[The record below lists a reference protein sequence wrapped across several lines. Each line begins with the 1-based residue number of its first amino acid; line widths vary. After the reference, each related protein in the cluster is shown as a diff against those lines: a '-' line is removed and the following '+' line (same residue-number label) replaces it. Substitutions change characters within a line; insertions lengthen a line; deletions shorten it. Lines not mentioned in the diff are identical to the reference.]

1 MATGTFLRWRF
12 GDIHAVT
19 DSEKWYSI
27 LCMLIGIAYFFGL
40 LLGSMASIITNL
52 DAMRASY
59 NHHLTAIKQHMQ
71 DLNIS
76 KKVQERVV
84 AYYEYLWLTTEGV
97 NTQGIFKDLPVTL
110 QTELALSINNKVLEK
125 AEVFKDL
132 SAGSKR
138 MLTTY
143 IKPVFFMPDQVIINK
158 GDVGSAMYYIH
169 RGKVE
174 ALSEDGVKVV
184 LEEGHLFGE
193 VTLVYNILRTTVVR
207 AITPC
212 VICVLERQD
221 MNKVLN
227 YYPKGTGQSLQKLH
241 NIVEDRCEIVQSKGN
256 SVLEMTT
263 DEANHELLHTVGY
276 KEPTNKGHSFWQRLT
291 TTVIHPHSKKLYIW
305 ERVHL
310 GALVL
315 TFMLNSFVASF
326 SVGLHHL
333 GYGEN
338 IYMNII
344 LFVSYILDA
353 ILICDFLLRFN
364 LATAATSDLKK
375 IRANYIRTKLFW
387 LDLLAIIPIEI
398 IAFGFSG
405 HFRWHML
412 SFLKLNRFFKIG
424 RLVSHFEELENRFD
438 SSVANIRGLKYGIY
452 ILLTTHISACLW
464 IFEACYG
471 DDCQHGSWAEH
482 VIQIKDSIGLREYVA
497 SMYWSAAAMSST
509 GYGDI
514 HAHDALSEII
524 SIIVM
529 FTGLLLYGYCL
540 CGFSATI
547 ANTMKPKAEFQER
560 VDAAVKFM
568 TTQNLDSTLIQRVID
583 SLSMVWKMHRGENIP
598 GSKRLM
604 ADMPVRLQQEVCAE
618 ECTDLIKQVPIFVE
632 SDENFMRTLSLHTT
646 SYVFKPGD
654 YIVYAGD
661 MGREMYC
668 IRRGQVN
675 ILCEDNVIGTLGPGS
690 FFGEIGL
697 IYGESRFATVQAKT
711 YCQILMLTKHDLDEV
726 LEEFP
731 IIKRQITEAGARH
744 AMFSNKN
751 QNKTRK
757 AIRRLS
763 LEASQRAQASRVA
776 YKNKLDV
783 IKAKKKNYVIPE
795 SEIEKGDSD
804 DADGADDEVFT
815 EDEIRRVYQ
824 DMAPVA
830 RIFSCLLMR
839 KGISPKAV
847 WFRVWQ
853 GITTTIAGFYLATVV
868 LQAAILHIDITFWTL
883 HYCFE
888 IVFLADIYIKF
899 HVGYYSKN
907 KVLVTHP
914 VYTARKYLRGNF
926 VIDVLASFPTEI
938 FILASMPLNISILR
952 ILAFVRLNRCI
963 HFYRLVQFFSYM
975 EEPLGYWANFYRQ
988 LKFVIYMS
996 LFTHYVA
1003 CGWFILACDGQD
1015 DGSHLCRKEYWAMS
1029 SGHSLKKDDP
1039 VFERYLISFYWA
1051 AATCASV
1058 GYGDIRS
1065 YQVSEMTYSFFFI
1078 VIGIVFYGYIV
1089 ASVAAGLANADAQ
1102 RARFQERLDSI
1113 KDFLQE
1119 ENINEHVKSKII
1131 NHYEYTWLRNR
1142 GVDSSTL
1149 FEGIPL
1155 SLHADITIS
1164 LYKDAIEK
1172 VPLFQNKDIGFVK
1185 MLSLHVKPIYF
1196 LSNEYIVQKGEIG
1209 HEMFF
1214 IHKGEVDVVTDDD
1227 PPIVLTTLKAGSFF
1241 GENSV
1246 LFDSP
1251 RTASVR
1257 ARINCDVYVLTKND
1271 MAEVLSH
1278 YPEIKEEMLRAA
1290 EENERL
1296 LQEKA
1301 ALATEALPTDDDQRN
1316 CETPGLAVDMPED
1329 EGVTVK
1335 TPRNCCGAILNFL
1348 WVKLS
1353 EFVIEPDSKLHYITF
1368 LNCALIFLT
1377 SITITFTVAFQEH
1390 ALYIH
1395 LFNYAAELCF
1405 FVEIFFKFNMAY
1417 RLPTGVLETDQRRI
1431 ATHYV
1436 KEGFI
1441 FDFVASFPLEIFA
1454 LAAPEGSKLEV
1465 LSYLRLTH
1473 LLRILRL
1480 SQFFN
1485 EYGNK
1490 LNINVFEVR
1499 MTKFVLYVILT
1510 VHMFA
1515 CGWYFM
1521 DCPGNKCDPKE
1532 RYWLDDH
1539 GLRGEA
1545 GLTIYVS
1552 ALYWV
1557 VASVT
1562 TTGYGDIHADNNN
1575 EMIYASFVMV
1585 GGKLLFGFILSNIA
1599 STLSNLEM
1607 KQFGYRKKL
1616 EVVKHHLKK
1625 EMAPVELQERVIN
1638 FYEFIWFKNKGA
1650 KFSSLFYDIPHCL
1663 GGELAMELVGDV
1675 LKKVPVLSGA
1685 SDPFIRLLSAKAQPC
1700 QIRAG
1705 EYIIRKGDIGQQ
1717 LIILKRGTA
1726 AIVKSEDPE
1735 KLEEMVVNSFYGQRY
1750 LLLTGPYLESVRAI
1764 TNVDVFLLDKK
1775 DLYEVLKFDQVT
1787 KQRVQQAVADINA
1800 SMQLVPAN

>member
-1 MATGTFLRWRF
+1 
-12 GDIHAVT
+12 
-19 DSEKWYSI
+19 
-27 LCMLIGIAYFFGL
+27 
-40 LLGSMASIITNL
+40 
-52 DAMRASY
+52 
-59 NHHLTAIKQHMQ
+59 
-71 DLNIS
+71 
-76 KKVQERVV
+76 
-84 AYYEYLWLTTEGV
+84 
-97 NTQGIFKDLPVTL
+97 
-110 QTELALSINNKVLEK
+110 
-125 AEVFKDL
+125 
-132 SAGSKR
+132 
-138 MLTTY
+138 
-143 IKPVFFMPDQVIINK
+143 
-158 GDVGSAMYYIH
+158 
-169 RGKVE
+169 
-174 ALSEDGVKVV
+174 
-184 LEEGHLFGE
+184 
-193 VTLVYNILRTTVVR
+193 
-207 AITPC
+207 
-212 VICVLERQD
+212 
-221 MNKVLN
+221 
-227 YYPKGTGQSLQKLH
+227 
-241 NIVEDRCEIVQSKGN
+241 
-256 SVLEMTT
+256 
-263 DEANHELLHTVGY
+263 
-276 KEPTNKGHSFWQRLT
+276 
-291 TTVIHPHSKKLYIW
+291 
-305 ERVHL
+305 
-310 GALVL
+310 
-315 TFMLNSFVASF
+315 
-326 SVGLHHL
+326 
-333 GYGEN
+333 
-338 IYMNII
+338 
-344 LFVSYILDA
+344 
-353 ILICDFLLRFN
+353 
-364 LATAATSDLKK
+364 
-375 IRANYIRTKLFW
+375 
-387 LDLLAIIPIEI
+387 
-398 IAFGFSG
+398 
-405 HFRWHML
+405 
-412 SFLKLNRFFKIG
+412 
-424 RLVSHFEELENRFD
+424 
-438 SSVANIRGLKYGIY
+438 
-452 ILLTTHISACLW
+452 
-464 IFEACYG
+464 
-471 DDCQHGSWAEH
+471 
-482 VIQIKDSIGLREYVA
+482 
-497 SMYWSAAAMSST
+497 
-509 GYGDI
+509 
-514 HAHDALSEII
+514 
-524 SIIVM
+524 
-529 FTGLLLYGYCL
+529 
-540 CGFSATI
+540 
-547 ANTMKPKAEFQER
+547 MK
-560 VDAAVKFM
+560 
-568 TTQNLDSTLIQRVID
+568 
-583 SLSMVWKMHRGENIP
+583 
-598 GSKRLM
+598 
-604 ADMPVRLQQEVCAE
+604 EVCDRGYEGGGVIGAMKE
-618 ECTDLIKQVPIFVE
+618 VPIFVE

-795 SEIEKGDSD
+795 SEIEKG
-804 DADGADDEVFT
+804 
-815 EDEIRRVYQ
+815 
-824 DMAPVA
+824 
-830 RIFSCLLMR
+830 

-1039 VFERYLISFYWA
+1039 VFKRYLISFYWA

-1149 FEGIPL
+1149 FEGTPL

-1209 HEMFF
+1209 HE
-1214 IHKGEVDVVTDDD
+1214 
-1227 PPIVLTTLKAGSFF
+1227 
-1241 GENSV
+1241 
-1246 LFDSP
+1246 
-1251 RTASVR
+1251 
-1257 ARINCDVYVLTKND
+1257 
-1271 MAEVLSH
+1271 
-1278 YPEIKEEMLRAA
+1278 
-1290 EENERL
+1290 
-1296 LQEKA
+1296 
-1301 ALATEALPTDDDQRN
+1301 RN

-1490 LNINVFEVR
+1490 LNINVFAVR

-1521 DCPGNKCDPKE
+1521 DCPGNECDPKE

-1539 GLRGEA
+1539 
-1545 GLTIYVS
+1545 V
-1552 ALYWV
+1552 
-1557 VASVT
+1557 
-1562 TTGYGDIHADNNN
+1562 
-1575 EMIYASFVMV
+1575 YASFVMV
-1585 GGKLLFGFILSNIA
+1585 GGKLLFGFILGNIA

-1735 KLEEMVVNSFYGQRY
+1735 KLEEMVVNSFYSQRY